1 MCPVLNGSRR
11 QYDLHRDICK
21 TQGTNP
27 TLGKC
32 RDVHS
37 CSVPVDLAGIRLIWH
52 RYIEYIDILS
62 SDPALKRAIFS
73 LPAGVPHQDALQGLF
88 RSDVSTELYVGGL
101 GGCLLQSEVSIQGCV
116 CGLAAGR
123 KTSGGQREMMVA
135 NPSMVQAASHFS
147 IHPSWTDCIGAV

>member
-27 TLGKC
+27 TLENAEMC
-32 RDVHS
+32 TRV
-37 CSVPVDLAGIRLIWH
+37 LY

-135 NPSMVQAASHFS
+135 NPSMVQAASHIS